1 MPVFFRRFY
10 LKQLE
15 KSYQEEQAAY
25 DKASGKSKGIS
36 KPPRV
41 KK

>member
-1 MPVFFRRFY
+1 MPVYLRRFY

-15 KSYQEEQAAY
+15 KSYKEEQAAY
-25 DKASGKSKGIS
+25 DKSSGKSSGIS
-36 KPPRV
+36 RPPRV